1 MKYLTVRQ
9 HFWEYARKSLI
20 ICAVCYGVPVLIAL
34 FGLNRK
40 GMVWL
45 TLGLLI
51 LFFLTWGVLLLRGMR
66 FLMAIRKQE
75 AQGLSF
81 ETGPLQW
88 LGTSYTSTWLSEN
101 WLIHAGHVAL
111 HRSQIA
117 AVSYQHSNNKNIFR
131 AVSHDIIITTVSG
144 CRYCWP
150 LSKNGAQKIIRWH
163 SSQKAPSPRELA
175 APPGDD

>member
-1 MKYLTVRQ
+1 MKHLTPRQ
-9 HFWEYARKSLI
+9 HFREYARKSLTL
-20 ICAVCYGVPVLIAL
+20 CAVCYAVPVLLSL

-45 TLGLLI
+45 TLGLLT
-51 LFFLTWGVLLLRGMR
+51 LFFLTWAALLLRGAR
-66 FLMAIRKQE
+66 FLIGIRKQE
-75 AQGLSF
+75 AQGLPF

-117 AVSYQHSNNKNIFR
+117 SVTFQHSSNTSPFR
-131 AVSHDIIITTVSG
+131 TFAYDVTVTANDD
-144 CRYCWP
+144 RRHRWP
-150 LSKNGAQKIIRWH
+150 LSKAGAQKIIHWH
-163 SSQKAPSPRELA
+163 TKGGPSC
-175 APPGDD
+175 